1 MPSRNLD
8 MADLVNAT
16 TKSLPAGP
24 PADLPA
30 GADRFW
36 APPADLDAIGVPPDA
51 ESIPALRRLGPLPFP
66 RGGFPLMGFLATVY
80 DHIATHADEVLASG
94 SRRLP

>member
-1 MPSRNLD
+1 
-8 MADLVNAT
+8 MADSVNVE
-16 TKSLPAGP
+16 TKCLSSGA

-36 APPADLDAIGVPPDA
+36 APSTDLDAIEEPPDA
-51 ESIPALRRLGPLPFP
+51 ESIPALRRLGPLPFS

-80 DHIATHADEVLASG
+80 DHVADHAEDVLASG

>member
-1 MPSRNLD
+1 
-8 MADLVNAT
+8 MADLMNT
-16 TKSLPAGP
+16 ETKNLPAGP
-24 PADLPA
+24 PDDLPPD
-30 GADRFW
+30 ADRFW
-36 APPADLDAIGVPPDA
+36 VPPVDLDAIEVPPDT

-80 DHIATHADEVLASG
+80 DHVASHADDVLASG

>member
-1 MPSRNLD
+1 
-8 MADLVNAT
+8 MADSVHAD
-16 TKSLPAGP
+16 TKCLPAGP

-30 GADRFW
+30 SADQFW
-36 APPADLDAIGVPPDA
+36 EPPADLDAIEVPPAA

-80 DHIATHADEVLASG
+80 DHIAGHADDLLTSR